1 MTYVIHVYRK
11 DASWVNGTSS
21 LKHIRESRI
30 STATT
35 RSVWAHSVETMVTSG
50 MGQPNESLGK
60 IAADDI
66 AQDIRESRIAILHDQ
81 IGGEQLETASIRP

>member
-1 MTYVIHVYRK
+1 
-11 DASWVNGTSS
+11 
-21 LKHIRESRI
+21 
-30 STATT
+30 
-35 RSVWAHSVETMVTSG
+35 MVTSG